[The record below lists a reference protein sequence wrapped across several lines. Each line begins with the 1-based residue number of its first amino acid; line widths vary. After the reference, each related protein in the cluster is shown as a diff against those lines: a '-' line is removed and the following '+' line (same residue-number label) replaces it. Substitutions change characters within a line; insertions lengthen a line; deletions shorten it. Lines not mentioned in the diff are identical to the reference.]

1 VKRTKLIKALSAVLA
16 ISMLMAGCGDNKSS
30 GGSGFSGGGNG
41 SVPQPSEENTA
52 NLVPIDGDDGI
63 DVSGIKTKS
72 YDSAFV
78 AGDTAYEYY
87 GFSKDVST
95 RYANCVKKANQV
107 LGGSAQVYDIVI
119 PTAMDVT
126 LPDALRKEVKN
137 TSDQKEATHFIYD
150 AIGNDAKCI
159 WILDTLRQHKKEYLY
174 FRTDHHWTA
183 LGGYYAYKEFCKTK
197 GITANALSSYEK
209 VTFDGFLGSFYTHTK
224 DENIAKNPDT
234 VEAFVPHSTND
245 MKFTDKGGKETSWKI
260 IKDVSSWN
268 QGTKYNTF
276 IGGDNPWSVIKNP
289 KVTDGSSVLI
299 LKESFGNAMIP
310 FLVDHYEN
318 IYIVDYRYY
327 TGSISELY
335 SKYKFNDVIFMS
347 AISAGM
353 GSGNLTKLESFLK

>member
-1 VKRTKLIKALSAVLA
+1 MKRTNIIKALSVVLA
-16 ISMLMAGCGDNKSS
+16 TAVILTGCGGGGSTS
-30 GGSGFSGGGNG
+30 GGSASGGGQSG
-41 SVPQPSEENTA
+41 AVPQPSEDTSK
-52 NLVPIDGDDGI
+52 LVPIDGDDGI
-63 DVSGIKTKS
+63 DVSGIKTKA
-72 YDSAFV
+72 YDTAYV

-107 LGGSAQVYDIVI
+107 LKGSAQIYDIVI
-119 PTAMDVT
+119 PTAMDT
-126 LPDALRKEVKN
+126 TMPDALRKEVKN

-150 AIGNDAKCI
+150 AIGSDAKCI
-159 WILDTLRQHKKEYLY
+159 WIMDTLRQHKKEYLY

-234 VEAFVPHSTND
+234 VEAYVPLSTND
-245 MKFTDKGGKETSWKI
+245 MKFTDKNGTETSWKI
-260 IKDVSSWN
+260 IKDVSTWN

-276 IGGDNPWSVIKNP
+276 IGGDNPWSVITNP
-289 KVTDGSSVLI
+289 KVNDGSSVLI

-310 FLVDHYEN
+310 FLVDHYQN

-327 TGSISELY
+327 TGSITELNA
-335 SKYKFNDVIFMS
+335 KYKFNDVIFMS

-353 GSGNLTKLESFLK
+353 GSNNLTKLENFLK